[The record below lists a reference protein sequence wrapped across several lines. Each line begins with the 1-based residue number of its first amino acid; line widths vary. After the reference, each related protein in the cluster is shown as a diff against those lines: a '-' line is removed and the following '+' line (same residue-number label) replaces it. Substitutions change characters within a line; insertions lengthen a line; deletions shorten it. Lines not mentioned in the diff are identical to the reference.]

1 MRRTSNRAAGASAR
15 ARSRAGFTLAE
26 VAVTIVIVGAALL
39 FVLQGLNT
47 AKFDAANTY
56 NRKVALGL
64 ALQTLGQ
71 FESGLFRED
80 VEDHFGP
87 FTYAEEGYEDFSWEV
102 ALGDE
107 ALSDLAEPEGSLA
120 HDSWRYEEEQREEDE
135 EEEDEEAAQPFEK
148 VRIRVLYPKLGE
160 YPNELVLER
169 WIPWDQVYGVE
180 EEEGSSSSAD
190 EG

>member
-1 MRRTSNRAAGASAR
+1 MRSTGP
-15 ARSRAGFTLAE
+15 RAGFTLAE

-39 FVLQGLNT
+39 FVLQGLST
-47 AKFDAANTY
+47 SKFDAADTY

-71 FESGLFRED
+71 IEAGLFRED
-80 VEDHFGP
+80 LEDHLGP

-107 ALSDLAEPEGSLA
+107 ALTDLAEPESTLA
-120 HDSWRYEEEQREEDE
+120 HDSWRYQEEQEEEDE
-135 EEEDEEAAQPFEK
+135 EEDEDAAQPFEK
-148 VRIRVLYPKLGE
+148 VRIRVLYPKLGQH
-160 YPNELVLER
+160 PNELVIER

-180 EEEGSSSSAD
+180 EAEDAAPESGT
-190 EG
+190 